1 MLIFKKSFCMLAIL
15 LSAVILIPVLMGWG
29 RLTCF
34 VINSCIKGITPKVFS
49 GILGL
54 SIIFTILAFFIPL
67 NSYVEIPVIVTGL
80 LFFFKDH
87 LYKEFSVFSK
97 KDCWLIGI
105 VSLIITFC
113 GSFYPFILDHFG
125 YYVPTIKWLTE
136 FGMVKGISN
145 LDLTLGQMSVWH
157 IFQAGFSNFSD
168 PFLRINAVLLIIYT
182 LYIVEKKSWIQLFFI
197 PVLLLFSQAPSP
209 DLPVIV
215 FSLVILKEILEE
227 NQSTASLFVFSVF
240 VFIIKPTMIWLPV
253 LSFLHSIFIV
263 KSNFKQLF
271 PGILIVLLFFTKSIY
286 TFGYPIFP
294 VSSPD
299 LGISWKPNPAVLK
312 LSSQFAVQKTYDMQY
327 SYEEIRSFSTIDYIK
342 NWLLLNGIKAK
353 INILFLISLIA
364 FIIFTSIKKNKII
377 SLICI
382 SIIVKSILVL
392 LFSAQ
397 YRFFIDVFF
406 VIFFVMLMNSF
417 NRKKSVAV
425 FSVLSFLCISFLILP
440 NILQTYL
447 PSFRPGSFMGKL
459 ETEQLYRPS
468 VYKGTPFHSF
478 KIGNLSFHVS
488 KQYPY
493 SYETKLPA
501 ISESYVVDDLR
512 TGIFPQMADEKN
524 IRKGFIWKKLTPQQ
538 KKEAEKVIH
547 AIENAYQQNKQTS
560 F

>member
-1 MLIFKKSFCMLAIL
+1 MLIFKQSFCMLAIL
-15 LSAVILIPVLMGWG
+15 LSAAVLIPVLMGWG
-29 RLTCF
+29 SITCLI
-34 VINSCIKGITPKVFS
+34 INSCTQGITGKAFS

-54 SIIFTILAFFIPL
+54 GIIFTILAFFVPL
-67 NSYVEIPVIVTGL
+67 NIYVEIPVIVTGL

-87 LYKEFSVFSK
+87 LYKKVSIFSK
-97 KDCWLIGI
+97 KDCWLIGT

-136 FGMVKGISN
+136 FGIVKGISN

-168 PFLRINAVLLIIYT
+168 PFLRINSVLLIIYT
-182 LYIVEKKSWIQLFFI
+182 LYIVEKKSWIQLCFI
-197 PVLLLFSQAPSP
+197 PVLLLFSQSPSP

-215 FSLVILKEILEE
+215 FSMVILKEILEG
-227 NQSTASLFVFSVF
+227 NKSTASLFAFSVF
-240 VFIIKPTMIWLPV
+240 VFIIKPTMVWLPV
-253 LSFLHSIFIV
+253 LSFLYSIFIV
-263 KSNFKQLF
+263 KSNCKQLF
-271 PGILIVLLFFTKSIY
+271 PGILIVLLFFIKNIY

-299 LGISWKPNPAVLK
+299 LGISWKPNSEILK
-312 LSSQFAVQKTYDMQY
+312 ISSQFAIQKTYDMQY
-327 SYEEIRSFSTIDYIK
+327 TYEEIRNFSTIDYIK

-353 INILFLISLIA
+353 INILFVITLIT
-364 FIIFTSIKKNKII
+364 FIVFTFIKNNRVI

-382 SIIVKSILVL
+382 SIIIKCILVL

-397 YRFFIDVFF
+397 YRFFTDVFF

-425 FSVLSFLCISFLILP
+425 FSVLSILCISFLTVP
-440 NILQTYL
+440 NILQIYL

-459 ETEQLYRPS
+459 EAEQLCRPS
-468 VYKGTPFHSF
+468 VYKGNAFHSF
-478 KIGNLSFHVS
+478 KIGNLSFHIS
-488 KQYPY
+488 KNYPY
-493 SYETKLPA
+493 SYKTKLPA
-501 ISESYVVDDLR
+501 ISESYVVDDVR

-524 IRKGFIWKKLTPQQ
+524 IRKGFIWKKLTTKQ

-547 AIENAYQQNKQTS
+547 AIENAYQQNK
-560 F
+560 